1 MKHTTT
7 TIKNINRE
15 LKFRVWD
22 IVNKEFN
29 FPGDRQFLIGLDGKL
44 FDGNGCP
51 YDEHHIVQQYT
62 GFTDTNGK
70 EMYVGDIIKFK
81 ARYKQDIP
89 SKIIFYGGCF
99 GCIVY
104 DEKTCKEFWTLLS
117 IIEYQPTIIGH
128 ENNLPCKPDHNGEC
142 LICDCFLSDCMFSSI
157 KNFEH
162 Q

>member
-1 MKHTTT
+1 MK
-7 TIKNINRE
+7 KNNVSHE
-15 LKFRVWD
+15 FKFRAYSFLD
-22 IVNKEFN
+22 KEFHY
-29 FPGDRQFLIGLDGKL
+29 FDIYEGVPQGIAGGLSE
-44 FDGNGCP
+44 P
-51 YDEHHIVQQYT
+51 QQYT
-62 GFTDTNGK
+62 GFTDANGK